1 MSDHKYVY
9 FFGEDKT
16 EGNAGMRNLLGG
28 KGSHLAEMA
37 NQGIPVPQGFT
48 LTTEVC
54 TAYYN
59 HQQHYPDGVKEQVAE
74 QQASEVQAQKDSI
87 LRQILSPEA
96 RSRLTNIKMVKPQVA
111 EQIELQLI
119 QLASSGRLKGRVSDE
134 QLKALLQQIM
144 GRERERKVTFR

>member
-1 MSDHKYVY
+1 MS
-9 FFGEDKT
+9 EDELEAIRQRK
-16 EGNAGMRNLLGG
+16 
-28 KGSHLAEMA
+28 LASLREQA
-37 NQGIPVPQGFT
+37 AQ
-48 LTTEVC
+48 
-54 TAYYN
+54 
-59 HQQHYPDGVKEQVAE
+59 EQVAE
-74 QQASEVQAQKDSI
+74 QQASEVQAQKDTI

-111 EQIELQLI
+111 EQIEMQLI